1 MPDYDVELRDVT
13 KRFGGATAVDGVSL
27 AVEQG
32 QFLTLLGPS
41 GCGKTTTLR
50 MIGGFELPDSGE
62 VYLRGEPMGRRPPYR
77 RDTSMVFQNYALF
90 PHMSIGDNIG
100 YGLKERKIAKDEI
113 ERRVAAMLQLVALP
127 GLGDRKPRQL
137 SGGQQQRVALARSLV
152 IEPTVLLLDEPLGA
166 LDLKLRRHMQL
177 ELKSIQSRVGI
188 TFIYVTHD
196 QEEALTMSDRIAV
209 MNAGKVEQYGP
220 AEQIFERPRTRF
232 VADFMGAENILDAE
246 AVDGDGASSRLRVAG
261 AMLTVPGGMRSGE
274 RAGVMI
280 RPEKLRLVPLDGAA
294 AAKRDIVWEGRV
306 ASRVYKG
313 SSVTY
318 RLALPSGTELVV
330 DVPHGVDAARFD
342 AGDRVRALLRPEDA
356 VVIAGTK
363 DA

>member
-1 MPDYDVELRDVT
+1 MADYDVELREVT

-27 AVEQG
+27 GVEQG

-50 MIGGFELPDSGE
+50 LIGGFELPDAGE
-62 VYLRGEPMGRRPPYR
+62 VYLRGEAMRRRPPYR
-77 RDTSMVFQNYALF
+77 RDTSMVFQNLALF
-90 PHMSIGDNIG
+90 PHMSIADNIG
-100 YGLKERKIAKDEI
+100 FGLQQRTVAKAEI
-113 ERRVAAMLQLVALP
+113 QRRVEAMLQLVALP

-177 ELKSIQSRVGI
+177 ELKSIQGRAGI

-209 MNAGKVEQYGP
+209 MDAGKVEQYGS
-220 AEQIFERPRTRF
+220 AEEIFERPKTRF
-232 VADFMGAENILDAE
+232 VADFMGAENVLDGEVVDA
-246 AVDGDGASSRLRVAG
+246 DGDSCRVHVAG
-261 AMLTVPGGMRSGE
+261 SSLTVPGAARPGE

-280 RPEKLRLVPLDGAA
+280 RPEKLRLVSSDDAGPAE
-294 AAKRDIVWEGRV
+294 RDVVWEGKV

-318 RLALPSGTELVV
+318 RLALRTGDELVV
-330 DVPHGVDAARFD
+330 NVPQGADAAQFE
-342 AGDRVRALLRPEDA
+342 AGDPVRALLRLEDA
-356 VVIAGTK
+356 VVIPGARE
-363 DA
+363 